1 MTNPFDIASGSSFRK
16 IPIILAIESAIAGGS
31 VCIANN
37 DIEIASW
44 VGEGTVSRAENLLPT
59 IDRLLRANS
68 ISLKEIDRI
77 TVSIGPGS
85 FTGIKVG
92 ISTALGLRAA
102 SGIRCLGISTL
113 KALSLIVGDVDSI
126 TAVPVGRGTICFQS
140 FAKGQPTSEPKLV
153 DQAELIRISSD
164 SRSKLILHGSL
175 FDRERFPNAIDA
187 GWNMALHLC
196 SAVDSQFVSD
206 DLSPLFVERKSSN
219 I

>member
-1 MTNPFDIASGSSFRK
+1 VTNRIVLG
-16 IPIILAIESAIAGGS
+16 IESAIAGGS
-31 VCIANN
+31 ICITNN
-37 DIEIASW
+37 GREVDSW
-44 VGEGTVSRAENLLPT
+44 IGDQSISKAEELLPN
-59 IDRLLRANS
+59 IDRLLRVNS
-68 ISLKEIDRI
+68 IKLKEIDRI
-77 TVSIGPGS
+77 IVSSGPGS

-92 ISTALGLRAA
+92 ISTVLGLRAA
-102 SGIRCLGISTL
+102 LGTTCVSISTL
-113 KALSLIVGDVDSI
+113 HALSSSILDDDLIA
-126 TAVPVGRGTICFQS
+126 AVPVGRGTICFQS

-196 SAVDSQFVSD
+196 STVDSQFVSD